1 MPVRIQSAPF
11 DAGQEVSRQGT
22 GRGEIGATVSFT
34 GVVRSIGDDP
44 VEKLVIEH
52 YPGMTER
59 AVQAMIDEANT
70 RWSLGDCL
78 IIHRYGELYPG
89 EVIMMVAVQAEH
101 RAEAFD
107 AAMFLMDYLKTGAPF
122 WKKEIR
128 SGRAAWVESRVED
141 EAALARWTGG

>member
-1 MPVRIQSAPF
+1 MIVRIQNAPF
-11 DAGQEVSRQGT
+11 DAGRELSRLGNGQ
-22 GRGEIGATVSFT
+22 GEIGATVSFT
-34 GVVRSIGDDP
+34 GVVRSTGDDP

-59 AVQAMIDEANT
+59 AVQAMIDAANS
-70 RWSLGDCL
+70 RWSLGNCL
-78 IIHRYGELYPG
+78 VIHRHGELCPG

-101 RAEAFD
+101 RSAAFD

-141 EAALARWTGG
+141 EAALARWGSG